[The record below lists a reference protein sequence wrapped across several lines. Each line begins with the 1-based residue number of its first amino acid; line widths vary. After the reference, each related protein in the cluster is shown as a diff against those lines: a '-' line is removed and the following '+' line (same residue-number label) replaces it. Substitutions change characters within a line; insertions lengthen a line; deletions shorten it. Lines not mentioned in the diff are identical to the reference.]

1 MEKRIQY
8 FVVKDITGLL
18 GKQNLGFLDAICC
31 TGQFAYSKFNKNI
44 KTYFDNIEASE
55 DDQGVG
61 SSNQRPIDSF
71 ITKIIRMLLSPT
83 SINSWRELIKKT
95 THPAG
100 FQLFGEVSESDA
112 AVPMSPNT
120 KMVGTSIVQL
130 WDPNK
135 NKITVVS
142 TKKQVTTS
150 VIKTEQL
157 KIERGAGSIG
167 LNI

>member
-1 MEKRIQY
+1 M
-8 FVVKDITGLL
+8 V
-18 GKQNLGFLDAICC
+18 
-31 TGQFAYSKFNKNI
+31 
-44 KTYFDNIEASE
+44 
-55 DDQGVG
+55 
-61 SSNQRPIDSF
+61 
-71 ITKIIRMLLSPT
+71 
-83 SINSWRELIKKT
+83 
-95 THPAG
+95 
-100 FQLFGEVSESDA
+100 ESDA

-120 KMVGTSIVQL
+120 KTVGTSIVQL

-167 LNI
+167 LETFNTTEIKAKQLYLNELEHLLTVET